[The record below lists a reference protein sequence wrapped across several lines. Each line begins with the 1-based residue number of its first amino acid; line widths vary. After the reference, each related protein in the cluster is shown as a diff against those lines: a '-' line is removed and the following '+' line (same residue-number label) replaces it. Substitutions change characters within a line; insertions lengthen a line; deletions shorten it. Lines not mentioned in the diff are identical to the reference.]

1 LNRIFKTN
9 SIAQGGDLKSCFLLI
24 TRTDQANHMISILI
38 QIQHDVEDDD
48 KWVDCLDHYGVELP
62 TGYYLGFTSQTG
74 DLSG

>member
-1 LNRIFKTN
+1 
-9 SIAQGGDLKSCFLLI
+9 
-24 TRTDQANHMISILI
+24 MISILI